1 MGSLVLFTSQKLLTA
16 NRKLQTDDSMNVEKI
31 AELTGHGNPIFT
43 LELSQKPGILFTG
56 GNDKGVVEWSLK
68 DNAFIK
74 VMFPV
79 AASVYAIHGP
89 VGLPVLF
96 TGLRNGDVLVFDFL
110 QQNLLPAL
118 KHHQKPIFEIRSL
131 KNKQELLVASEDGT
145 VTIWSMETF
154 ALLYTINVSTDTI
167 RCIAVSPDEKQVAFG
182 CRNNQ
187 IHIYDLEDYTLVKTL
202 HGHTMSVFSL
212 QYSPDGSQLVSGGR
226 DAQVKIWDTTSY
238 NLIHNIPAHLFAV
251 NSIAFHPSRPYF
263 ATGSMDK
270 SIKLWGS
277 DDFKLYKNI
286 SREKGYAS
294 HQLSVNKVAWNG
306 DQLLSVSDD
315 KKVIVWHFDFDR

>member
-1 MGSLVLFTSQKLLTA
+1 MDVQKT
-16 NRKLQTDDSMNVEKI
+16 

-56 GNDKGVVEWSLK
+56 GNDKGLVEWSLR

-79 AASVYAIHGP
+79 AASIYAIHGP
-89 VGLPVLF
+89 VGLPLLF
-96 TGLRNGDVLVFDFL
+96 TGLRSGDVLVFDFIK
-110 QQNLLPAL
+110 QQLLPTL
-118 KHHQKPIFEIRSL
+118 KHHQKPIFDIKSA
-131 KNKQELLVASEDGT
+131 NKKKELLVASEDGT
-145 VTIWSMETF
+145 VSIWNMETF
-154 ALLYTINVSTDTI
+154 ELLHTLKVSNDTI
-167 RCIAVSPDEKQVAFG
+167 RCIAISPDEKQVAFG

-187 IHIYDLEDYTLVKTL
+187 IHIYDLEDYALLKTL

-212 QYSPDGSQLVSGGR
+212 QYSPDGKQLVSGGR
-226 DAQVKIWDTTSY
+226 DAQVKIWDAASY
-238 NLIHNIPAHLFAV
+238 NLVHNIPAHLFAV
-251 NSIAFHPSRPYF
+251 NSILFHTSQPYF

-270 SIKLWGS
+270 SIKIWGS

-294 HQLSVNKVAWNG
+294 HQLSINKLAWNG

-315 KKVIVWHFDFDR
+315 KRVIVWNFDFGR